1 MRRNLAKIF
10 GFAAGLI
17 ILICLLSIVFDGSRW
32 LDLSGGVS
40 AGVGQGYVADRDAR
54 IAGITIEEPG
64 LIDVLN
70 VGDSVC
76 NISLT
81 PMETRSAETDRVLL
95 LHTDSAQDAADQG
108 HPLGG
113 PQSLQG

>member
-1 MRRNLAKIF
+1 MRRSLAKIF

-17 ILICLLSIVFDGSRW
+17 ILISLLSIVFDGGRW
-32 LDLSGGVS
+32 LDQSGGAS

-76 NISLT
+76 NVSLT
-81 PMETRSAETDRVLL
+81 PMELFHDYGYTAYNMGRD
-95 LHTDSAQDAADQG
+95 
-108 HPLGG
+108 
-113 PQSLQG
+113 LQKPREIT